1 MRRPDQQ
8 HDTRN
13 STHPTAWIPVAAALA
28 VMITGCLSTFF
39 VLQLDTFRP
48 HLGDIVVFS
57 PGSQD
62 ADMWEMKVPATL
74 VSTSGKPEGACTM
87 DPNVIATDGGSMIVE
102 GVRETP
108 ALSYQVHWAGIHTDG
123 TAADCGANANLLVSR
138 TDLQRLANAAGGFG
152 VGEKGVTR

>member
-1 MRRPDQQ
+1 MRRPDHQ
-8 HDTRN
+8 HETRET
-13 STHPTAWIPVAAALA
+13 THATAWIPVAAALA

-48 HLGDIVVFS
+48 HLGDIVAFR

-62 ADMWEMKVPATL
+62 ADMWEMKVPATM
-74 VSTSGKPEGACTM
+74 VSATGKTNGTCTL

-102 GVRETP
+102 DVREAPT
-108 ALSYQVHWAGIHTDG
+108 LSYQVHWAGIHTDN
-123 TAADCGANANLLVSR
+123 ASDCGAHANLVVSR

-152 VGEKGVTR
+152 VGEKGINR

>member
-1 MRRPDQQ
+1 MRRPDHQ
-8 HDTRN
+8 HETRET
-13 STHPTAWIPVAAALA
+13 THATAWIPVAAALA

-48 HLGDIVVFS
+48 HLGDIVVFR

-62 ADMWEMKVPATL
+62 IDMWEMKVPATM
-74 VSTSGKPEGACTM
+74 VSATGKPSGTCTL

-102 GVRETP
+102 DVREAP

-123 TAADCGANANLLVSR
+123 ASDCGAGANLVVSR

-152 VGEKGVTR
+152 VGEKGITR